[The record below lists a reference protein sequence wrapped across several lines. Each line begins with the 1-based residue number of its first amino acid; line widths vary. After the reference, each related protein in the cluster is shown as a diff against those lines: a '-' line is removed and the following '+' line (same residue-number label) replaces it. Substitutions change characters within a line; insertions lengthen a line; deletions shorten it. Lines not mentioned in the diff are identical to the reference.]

1 LWIFVVVSWKI
12 GDEGR
17 GCWCSICGWE
27 GVFIVFENRNG
38 GRLGQGDNG
47 ISLGQ
52 WRGKTTPPTLM
63 ARDKG
68 LKEDKVLKRDNAV
81 VVFIVRSESKEVEER
96 RSRIVF
102 E

>member
-1 LWIFVVVSWKI
+1 
-12 GDEGR
+12 
-17 GCWCSICGWE
+17 
-27 GVFIVFENRNG
+27 
-38 GRLGQGDNG
+38 
-47 ISLGQ
+47 
-52 WRGKTTPPTLM
+52 M